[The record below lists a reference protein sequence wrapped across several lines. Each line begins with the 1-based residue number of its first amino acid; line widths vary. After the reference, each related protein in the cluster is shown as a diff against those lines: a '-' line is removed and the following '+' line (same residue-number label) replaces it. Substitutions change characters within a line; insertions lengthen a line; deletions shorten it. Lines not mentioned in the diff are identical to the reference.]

1 MARYPAGARGRRV
14 RNRMY
19 TIVALVAI
27 SAVFIYLYGFSHNET
42 ETAGDGPPLNA
53 NPDINVL
60 PTGMTKPVIG
70 DETAVQEVPEST
82 NFSGG
87 YSSGAGQ
94 AEFEPSRVEV
104 VPPSNRGLEA
114 SDTVQPDPELVK
126 ESSLVEIPSGPTVEP
141 NPEAEDLIQEADAL
155 LKKTP
160 AKIIEARDKLNM
172 ILQMPMSVQQRNS
185 VKKKLSELANKWLF
199 SRTVYPD
206 DLLCDTYK
214 VGKGEILAVIGEKNK
229 VPYQI
234 LMTVNNITDPRSIQA
249 GQLIKLIKGP
259 FHAKV
264 YRSTFTMD
272 VYLQTTYIRSFV
284 VGLGLP
290 GQETPTGLW
299 RVKPGG
305 KLEKPIW
312 TNPLNGRTYFP
323 EDPDYPLGSRWIG
336 LEGLQGEAKD
346 KIGFAIH
353 GTKDPQQLGTQGSQ
367 GCIRLENGNAIL
379 VYNMLFPGESLVE
392 VTD

>member
-1 MARYPAGARGRRV
+1 
-14 RNRMY
+14 
-19 TIVALVAI
+19 
-27 SAVFIYLYGFSHNET
+27 
-42 ETAGDGPPLNA
+42 
-53 NPDINVL
+53 
-60 PTGMTKPVIG
+60 
-70 DETAVQEVPEST
+70 
-82 NFSGG
+82 
-87 YSSGAGQ
+87 
-94 AEFEPSRVEV
+94 
-104 VPPSNRGLEA
+104 
-114 SDTVQPDPELVK
+114 
-126 ESSLVEIPSGPTVEP
+126 
-141 NPEAEDLIQEADAL
+141 
-155 LKKTP
+155 
-160 AKIIEARDKLNM
+160 
-172 ILQMPMSVQQRNS
+172 MSVQQRTS
-185 VKKKLSELANKWLF
+185 VKKKLSELADKWLF
-199 SRTVYPD
+199 SRSVYPD

-214 VGKGEILAVIGEKNK
+214 VGKGEILAAIGEKNK

-234 LMTVNNITDPRSIQA
+234 LMHVNKIADPRTVQA
-249 GQLIKLIKGP
+249 GQPIKLIKGP

-272 VYLQTTYIRSFV
+272 IYLQTTYVRSFV

-312 TNPLNGRTYFP
+312 TNPLNGRTYYP

-336 LEGLQGEAKD
+336 LEGLKGEAKD